1 MILPYLGLD
10 FVGYSI
16 RPSRIDDDPPSGG
29 RTAEEVI
36 IRIIDDDFRDVHYH
50 SQSYI
55 LPDTVQRRLVLVHH
69 FDDIV
74 HVGVLR
80 FGDGA

>member
-16 RPSRIDDDPPSGG
+16 RPRRIDDDPSLGG
-29 RTAEEVI
+29 TAAEVVI
-36 IRIIDDDFRDVHYH
+36 IRIIDDDFRDVHDH

-55 LPDTVQRRLVLVHH
+55 LPDMVQRRLVLVHH

-74 HVGVLR
+74 HVEVLR
-80 FGDGA
+80 FGNGA